1 MPYSKDAKYRHIRYI
16 HPDEIRDD
24 TWYTVPI
31 SHTNSRKEWPEGTLA
46 VIGRKK
52 STGNEIIQ
60 KVLVPK

>member
-1 MPYSKDAKYRHIRYI
+1 MPYSKEAKYKHIRYI

-31 SHTNSRKEWPEGTLA
+31 SHTNSRKSWPEGTLA

-52 STGNEIIQ
+52 NTNNEVIQ
-60 KVLVPK
+60 KVMVPK